1 MSFFTAKPG
10 AWPENRETRLHELA
24 TLWSLEVEQVLRWL
38 MGRPAPGESS
48 PGKAMIGKT
57 FVWPV
62 IARHEPYADIC
73 VSLDEAFNGRE
84 HVERLLLDQL
94 LEVAR

>member
-1 MSFFTAKPG
+1 MSFYTAKPG
-10 AWPENRETRLHELA
+10 AWPEDRETRLHELA

-38 MGRPAPGESS
+38 TRRTPGEPS
-48 PGKAMIGKT
+48 PGGAILGKT
-57 FVWPV
+57 FVWV
-62 IARHEPYADIC
+62 VLGRYKRYTDIC
-73 VSLDEAFNGRE
+73 MSLDEAFKGRE